1 MKKLSE
7 MTDKERYGE
16 IGAEI
21 RRLDPEAYKNRPK
34 TLEGNLSLLR
44 ELREKRKTSEE
55 TAPPRRGPS
64 TRGGNRTPTV
74 TVTARREETPGQR
87 YRGEYG
93 ETSEA
98 LSNLTPEQKEEA
110 LKFGVGTALSM
121 VPLARAIRGPAS
133 FGQSGRVNVRGAT
146 LAERERSAS
155 AAADYAGR
163 TKLLKETAE
172 GRARL
177 SRGSSYKSG
186 GSVKSYAGGGRI
198 DGCAIKGKTKGTY
211 R

>member
-1 MKKLSE
+1 MKKLSQ

-44 ELREKRKTSEE
+44 QLREKSKTSEE

-74 TVTARREETPGQR
+74 TVTARRGETPGQR

-93 ETSEA
+93 ETREA
-98 LSNLTPEQKEEA
+98 LSSLTPEQKKEA
-110 LKFGVGTALSM
+110 LAAGIGGAASM
-121 VPLARAIRGPAS
+121 LPAGRLIRGPAS
-133 FGQSGRVNVRGAT
+133 FGQSGRVGARGAT

-177 SRGSSYKSG
+177 SRG
-186 GSVKSYAGGGRI
+186 
-198 DGCAIKGKTKGTY
+198 
-211 R
+211 